1 MASQNPTHPNQG
13 SGSDQKRPQQ
23 SQPSQKPQQGQQG
36 QQGRDAQ
43 NAHSNSSKA
52 GQHTDRDDN
61 ETDFPEHVGADPDR
75 AQTMNQ
81 SSQKGGQPTHSG
93 K

>member
-1 MASQNPTHPNQG
+1 MASQNPTNPNQG
-13 SGSDQKRPQQ
+13 SGTDQKRPQQ
-23 SQPSQKPQQGQQG
+23 QPQQSQKPQQG

-43 NAHSNSSKA
+43 NAHTNSSKA

-75 AQTMNQ
+75 ARNMNQ

>member
-1 MASQNPTHPNQG
+1 MASQNPTNPNQG
-13 SGSDQKRPQQ
+13 SGTDQKRPQQ
-23 SQPSQKPQQGQQG
+23 PRQPQRPQQGQQG

-52 GQHTDRDDN
+52 GQHTDDDDN
-61 ETDFPEHVGADPDR
+61 ETDLPEHVGADPDR
-75 AQTMNQ
+75 ARSMNQ
-81 SSQKGGQPTHSG
+81 SSQKGGQPTHSD